1 LWAKGERGAK
11 MKIKCICCGREVNLD
26 HRVFED
32 YEGPVKC
39 FSCSTMMEMKTIRG
53 FVDSL
58 SFHQRLEQ
66 SRVGGP
72 AKSDVEQRV
81 PQ

>member
-1 LWAKGERGAK
+1 
-11 MKIKCICCGREVNLD
+11 MKIKCICCGRDVNLD

-53 FVDSL
+53 YVDSL
-58 SFHQRLEQ
+58 AIPRRLAQ
-66 SRVGGP
+66 GGVGGP
-72 AKSDVEQRV
+72 AKPDVEKRV

>member
-1 LWAKGERGAK
+1 
-11 MKIKCICCGREVNLD
+11 MKIKCICCEREVNLD

-32 YEGPVKC
+32 YEGPDKG

-72 AKSDVEQRV
+72 AKPDVEQRV
-81 PQ
+81 FQ